1 MHRDVLR
8 CFVHDN
14 PQHWLR
20 WLPLAEFWYNSS
32 YHSVL
37 GISPFKALY
46 GCEPNLGA
54 LPPFDKDNMS
64 EAVLI
69 LRDRQAHLD
78 NIKLHL
84 ANAQNRMKMQADR
97 HRSEKEF
104 SVSDK
109 VFLKLQPY
117 AQTLVVN
124 RPCPKLAF
132 KYFSPYEILG
142 RIGSRAYKLPL
153 PPSSAIHP
161 AFHVS

>member
-1 MHRDVLR
+1 MFLR
-8 CFVHDN
+8 CFVHGN
-14 PQHWLR
+14 PQHWRR

-32 YHSVL
+32 YHSAL

-54 LPPFDKDNMS
+54 MPPFDEDNMS
-64 EAVLI
+64 EADLI

-104 SVSDK
+104 SVGDK

-117 AQTLVVN
+117 AQTSVVN

-132 KYFSPYEILG
+132 KYFGTNGVLIL
-142 RIGSRAYKLPL
+142 SK
-153 PPSSAIHP
+153 H
-161 AFHVS
+161 HVS

>member
-1 MHRDVLR
+1 
-8 CFVHDN
+8 
-14 PQHWLR
+14 
-20 WLPLAEFWYNSS
+20 
-32 YHSVL
+32 
-37 GISPFKALY
+37 LY

-54 LPPFDKDNMS
+54 LPPFGEDNMS
-64 EAVLI
+64 EADLI

-97 HRSEKEF
+97 HRSENEF
-104 SVSDK
+104 SIGDK

-132 KYFSPYEILG
+132 KYFGPYQILG
-142 RIGSRAYKLPL
+142 
-153 PPSSAIHP
+153 
-161 AFHVS
+161 